1 MNKPTVRHLQVV
13 CAIAVGIVVNA
24 SAAPRLQNV
33 KDFGAKGDGVT
44 DDTVAIQRCVTTVEK
59 QGLGYSAL
67 IYERA
72 FPEIV
77 FPEGTYL
84 ISKTIFFTVDPPVRG
99 LNIRGEGVAIIR
111 QTNPNLDVFY
121 LNKTYRALIENIT
134 FEGGKRQ
141 LKIYNENLDTAR
153 ITIKDCTFRNSAS
166 FAIEDILHGPKKTPK
181 ADYYYDPAAITP
193 PYKIAMTN
201 GLPEL
206 TPVDESDAPIV
217 YFNSTGT
224 HITRCKFDKCMH
236 VLNGQSDGTAM
247 DNCAIETHPD
257 MKGAAIFSGGILMLE
272 NITGL
277 AHVTEGNNQR
287 WIDKWHYGLIMRN
300 VKLDTDS
307 DKGLCAVY
315 NTSQFTA
322 GGSVHIYIIA
332 DGCEFKS
339 AGSKENCLIYL
350 QEAPNL
356 ISVRNSRETSGKD
369 VNIIGCA
376 KEFSPE
382 YFKSISKEN
391 FAFVLDGNNRRL
403 IPNLPEAMKPFA
415 EKPLPKKA
423 AKLFKK
429 PAMPVDDVSMR
440 SFVKERLNVAD
451 FGAVGDN
458 KADDTAAIQKALD
471 AAATKKG
478 VEVLFPNGIYKISRE
493 LALPEEVALRGLG
506 QAVFMGNDALTN
518 VFVAKNACHL
528 AIANFAFAR
537 CRTAVA
543 IATQDSSKSRI
554 LIDNCLYSQLTGPA
568 IICESGTGGIA
579 EKNKTFIRVS
589 NSTFILAVQ
598 ALISNARYAVFENNW
613 VTTSNKAKNT
623 AVLVNKGTL
632 RVENLLGVPQA
643 KLGSDPRWIDNYYRV
658 VCDNCRFG
666 GEGGGDLCGAICLV
680 VNRGDQGYALLENSW
695 TYANGNE
702 KRPAMVYCEALPEV
716 IALRNNV
723 GSMADQKMVFV
734 EEQVQAPLKGRFF
747 ESGNTAPALTNR
759 D

>member
-1 MNKPTVRHLQVV
+1 MMQTKTSPALNNGVKSHRRPIARYSQVA
-13 CAIAVGIVVNA
+13 CALAVGIFWSVLSA
-24 SAAPRLQNV
+24 DAAPRLLNV

-44 DDTVAIQRCVTTVEK
+44 DDTTAIQRCVTTVEK
-59 QGLGYSAL
+59 QGLGYSAG

-84 ISKTIFFTVDPPVRG
+84 ISKTIFFTVSPSVRG
-99 LNIRGEGVAIIR
+99 LNIRGEGQAVIR
-111 QTNPNLDVFY
+111 QTNPDRDVFY
-121 LNKTYRALIENIT
+121 LHKTYRTLIENIT
-134 FEGGKRQ
+134 FEGGKRH

-153 ITIKDCTFRNSAS
+153 VTIKDCTFRNSSS
-166 FAIEDILHGPKKTPK
+166 FAIEDILHGPNGTPK
-181 ADYYYDPAAITP
+181 TDYYYGTIVP
-193 PYKIAMTN
+193 PYKIEMTN

-236 VLNGQSDGTAM
+236 VFNGQSDGSCM
-247 DNCAIETHPD
+247 DNCVIETHSD
-257 MKGAAIFSGGILMLE
+257 MQGAAIFSGGILMLE

-315 NTSQFTA
+315 NTSKFTA
-322 GGSVHIYIIA
+322 GGSVHVYIVA
-332 DGCEFKS
+332 DGCEFKA

-356 ISVRNSRETSGKD
+356 ISLRNCRETSGKD

-382 YFKSISKEN
+382 YFKSISKES
-391 FAFVLDGNNRRL
+391 FAFVLDDNNRRL
-403 IPNLPEAMKPFA
+403 IPNLPAAMKPFE
-415 EKPLPKKA
+415 EKPLPKKT

-429 PAMPVDDVSMR
+429 QDMPVDDVSMR

-493 LALPEEVALRGLG
+493 LVLPEKVALRGLG

-518 VFVAKNACHL
+518 VFVAKNARHL
-528 AIANFAFAR
+528 AIANFALVSTPLSAI
-537 CRTAVA
+537 RTPEEFP
-543 IATQDSSKSRI
+543 ATVQFSSKPTPS
-554 LIDNCLYSQLTGPA
+554 PMA
-568 IICESGTGGIA
+568 PP
-579 EKNKTFIRVS
+579 
-589 NSTFILAVQ
+589 
-598 ALISNARYAVFENNW
+598 
-613 VTTSNKAKNT
+613 KNT
-623 AVLVNKGTL
+623 
-632 RVENLLGVPQA
+632 P
-643 KLGSDPRWIDNYYRV
+643 
-658 VCDNCRFG
+658 
-666 GEGGGDLCGAICLV
+666 
-680 VNRGDQGYALLENSW
+680 
-695 TYANGNE
+695 
-702 KRPAMVYCEALPEV
+702 PA
-716 IALRNNV
+716 
-723 GSMADQKMVFV
+723 
-734 EEQVQAPLKGRFF
+734 
-747 ESGNTAPALTNR
+747 
-759 D
+759 